1 MIKHI
6 ITASALLAACDTY
19 AQALPAKDTLPE
31 SDSAVVDIR
40 NDTRDNL
47 PAITVNEEDF
57 DDEGGN
63 VVSSILTAGRDPF
76 LSAAEFN
83 FSPARFRLR
92 GYETQGNAIYINGI
106 DFSGL
111 DNGFTPFGLW
121 SGLNNSMRAQQNSYG
136 LQANDFSIGSIAL
149 NTYVDMR
156 AAAQRAQTQVGY
168 AFSNRNYNHRLTLQH
183 GSGFNKKGWAYSMA
197 LTGRYAKEGYVPGT
211 YYQGAG
217 YYAAVDKKIGIRHTF
232 SLITFGAPTESG
244 RQGPSVQEAMNLAG
258 THYYNPSWGYQ
269 NGNKRNAN
277 VLQTFQPVWMMAYD
291 YRPGERSRLTTAIA
305 YTSGKRKNSGLDW
318 YNAPDPR
325 PDYYRYLPGYYEGT
339 NQAIYQ
345 SLLNYYRQHPGALQI
360 QWEKLYEANS
370 ANTRTIN
377 NADGV
382 AGNNVTGRRS
392 VYILSSRV
400 NDIRRL
406 MGNIV
411 YNGKLT
417 NTLTAT
423 LGANYQQQVNHYYQE
438 VKDLLG
444 GDFWVNINQ
453 FAERDFPTNP
463 DAVQHD
469 LSKSNRIITTGE
481 QYGYNYKIVMMQ
493 LAAWAQ
499 LMLQLRS
506 FDLFAAAE
514 LSATSFHRLG
524 LNRNGL
530 FPTLS
535 FGKSPKQNFS
545 NPTLKAGIT
554 YKINGRN
561 YLFLNGSYRTAAP
574 FFENA
579 YISQRTRNTVQD
591 NLESEA
597 IISGELGYKLNAP
610 RLRLGVTGYYT
621 KFTNGVDVLT
631 FYHDQ
636 YQSFVNYALSGID
649 KVFFG
654 GEIGVELKLN
664 STLSFN
670 GAASIGRY
678 YFDSR
683 QRAIVTVDNSA
694 KTLAK
699 QTIYLKNYRIPS
711 TPQNA
716 YSAGWFYRS
725 PRFWYAS
732 ITGNYFSNMWLSP
745 NPLRRTADAIAD
757 ADPEHPLANGIKQA
771 VLQQEQFDSQFTLDF
786 FGGWSKLLP
795 RNYYINNKRTYL
807 LFNLGVSNLL
817 NNKNI
822 RSGGF
827 EQLRFDF
834 EGKDA
839 TKFPPKYYYAFGL
852 SFFASVGLRF

>member
-19 AQALPAKDTLPE
+19 AQALPANNTLPG

-47 PAITVNEEDF
+47 PTITVNEEDV
-57 DDEGGN
+57 DDGGGN

-83 FSPARFRLR
+83 FSPVRFRLR
-92 GYETQGNAIYINGI
+92 GYETYGSAVYINGI
-106 DFSGL
+106 NFNGL

-121 SGLNNSMRAQQNSYG
+121 SGLNNTMRAQQNIYG
-136 LQANDFSIGSIAL
+136 LQANDFSIGTIAL

-156 AAAQRAQTQVGY
+156 AGAQRAQTQMGY

-183 GSGFNKKGWAYSMA
+183 SSGFNKKGWAYSIA
-197 LTGRYAKEGYVPGT
+197 LTGRYASEGYIPGT
-211 YYQGAG
+211 YYEGAS
-217 YYAAVDKKIGIRHTF
+217 YYAAIDKKTGDRNTF
-232 SLITFGAPTESG
+232 SFITFGAPTESG

-269 NGNKRNAN
+269 NGMKRNAN
-277 VLQTFQPVWMMAYD
+277 VLQTFQPVFMVTHD
-291 YRPGERSRLTTAIA
+291 YRAGERNRLATTIA

-325 PDYYRYLPGYYEGT
+325 PDYYRYLPGYYETT
-339 NQAIYQ
+339 NPAIYE
-345 SLLNYYRQHPGALQI
+345 SLLTHYRQHPEDLQI

-370 ANTRTIN
+370 ANIRTIN
-377 NADGV
+377 DADGTI
-382 AGNNVTGRRS
+382 GNQITGKRS
-392 VYILSSRV
+392 VYILSNRV
-400 NDIRRL
+400 NDVNRL
-406 MGNIV
+406 MGNIT
-411 YNGKLT
+411 YSGKLT
-417 NTLTAT
+417 NALNITA
-423 LGANYQQQVNHYYQE
+423 GANYQRQVNHYYQE
-438 VKDLLG
+438 VADLLG

-453 FAERDFPTNP
+453 FAERDFPDDPN
-463 DAVQHD
+463 AVQHD
-469 LSKSNRIITTGE
+469 LNQPNRIITAGE
-481 QYGYNYKIVMMQ
+481 QYGYNYKITMLQ
-493 LAAWAQ
+493 LAAWGQ
-499 LMLQLRS
+499 LVLKLRF

-514 LSATSFHRLG
+514 MSATSFYRTG

-530 FPTLS
+530 FSDLS
-535 FGKSPKQNFS
+535 YGKSPGQRFT
-545 NPTLKAGIT
+545 NPAVKTGIT
-554 YKINGRN
+554 YKMNGRN
-561 YLFLNGSYRTAAP
+561 YFFLNATYRTISP

-591 NLESEA
+591 HLKNET

-610 RLRLGVTGYYT
+610 ALRLGITGYYT
-621 KFTNGVDVLT
+621 KFRNGVDVLT

-636 YQSFVNYALSGID
+636 YQNFVNYALSGID
-649 KVFFG
+649 KVFMG
-654 GEIGVELKLN
+654 GEIGVEVKLDPA
-664 STLSFN
+664 LSFN
-670 GAASIGRY
+670 GAASVGRY

-683 QRAIVTVDNSA
+683 QHAIVTVDNSA

-716 YSAGWFYRS
+716 YSAGFFYRS
-725 PRFWYAS
+725 PKFWYAS
-732 ITGNYFSNMWLSP
+732 FTGNYFSNMWLSP
-745 NPLRRTADAIAD
+745 NPLRRTVDAIAD
-757 ADPEHPLANGIKQA
+757 ADPELPSADGVKQA
-771 VLQQEQFDSQFTLDF
+771 ILQQEKFDGRFTLDF

-795 RNYYINNKRTYL
+795 RNYYIHNRRTYL
-807 LFNLGVSNLL
+807 LFNLGVNNLL

-834 EGKDA
+834 EGKNA
-839 TKFPPKYYYAFGL
+839 GKFPPKYYYAIGL
-852 SFFASVGLRF
+852 NFFASVGLRF

>member
-6 ITASALLAACDTY
+6 ISVSALLAACDTY
-19 AQALPAKDTLPE
+19 AQTLPVKDSLPKNE
-31 SDSAVVDIR
+31 STIVDVKGEV
-40 NDTRDNL
+40 RDNL
-47 PAITVNEEDF
+47 PTVVISEEDLG
-57 DDEGGN
+57 DEGPA

-83 FSPARFRLR
+83 FSPVRFRLR
-92 GYETQGNAIYINGI
+92 GYETHGNTVWINGI

-121 SGLNNSMRAQQNSYG
+121 SGLNNAMRSQQNSYG
-136 LQANDFSIGSIAL
+136 LQANDFSMGSIAL

-156 AAAQRAQTQVGY
+156 AGAQRAQTQVGY
-168 AFSNRNYNHRLTLQH
+168 AFSNRNYSHRVILQH
-183 GSGFNKKGWAYSMA
+183 GSGFNKNGWAYSIA

-217 YYAAVDKKIGIRHTF
+217 YYAAIDKKAGMHHTI
-232 SLITFGAPTESG
+232 SVITFGAPAESG
-244 RQGPSVQEAMNLAG
+244 RQGPSVKEAMELAG

-277 VLQTFQPVWMMAYD
+277 VLQTFQPVWMISHD
-291 YRPGERSRLTTAIA
+291 YRPNEKSRLFTTVA
-305 YTSGKRKNSGLDW
+305 YMWGERKNSALDW

-325 PDYYRYLPGYYEGT
+325 PDYYRYLPGYYETT
-339 NQAIYQ
+339 NPATYQ
-345 SLLNYYRQHPGALQI
+345 SLITHYQKHPGDLQI

-370 ANTRTIN
+370 ANIQTIS
-377 NADGV
+377 NADGIP
-382 AGNNVTGRRS
+382 GNNSTGKRS
-392 VYILSSRV
+392 VYILSNRV
-400 NDIRRL
+400 NDVRRL
-406 MGNIV
+406 MGNTV
-411 YNGKLT
+411 YNAQLSDALT
-417 NTLTAT
+417 VTA
-423 LGANYQQQVNHYYQE
+423 GASYRHQVNHYYQE
-438 VKDLLG
+438 AKDLLG

-453 FAERDFPTNP
+453 FAERDFPAEP
-463 DAVQHD
+463 GAIQHD
-469 LSKSNRIITTGE
+469 VMQPNRIITAGE
-481 QYGYNYKIVMMQ
+481 QYGYNYKITMLQV
-493 LAAWAQ
+493 AAWAQ
-499 LMLQLRS
+499 VALQLRS

-514 LSATSFHRLG
+514 MSAHSFYRTG

-530 FPTLS
+530 FPELS
-535 FGKSPKQNFS
+535 YGQSPRQRFN
-545 NPTLKAGIT
+545 NPAVKAGVT
-554 YKINGRN
+554 YKMNGRN
-561 YLFLNGSYRTAAP
+561 YFFVNGIYRTAAP

-579 YISQRTRNTVQD
+579 YISQRTRNTVQEF
-591 NLESEA
+591 LKSET
-597 IISGELGYKLNAP
+597 IVSGETGYKFHAP
-610 RLRLGVTGYYT
+610 RVRLGVTGYYT
-621 KFTNGVDVLT
+621 KFINGVDVLT

-636 YQSFVNYALSGID
+636 YQNFVNYALSGIN

-654 GEIGVELKLN
+654 AEIGLELKLN

-670 GAASIGRY
+670 GAAALGRY

-683 QRAIVTVDNSA
+683 QRAVVTVDNSA

-725 PRFWYAS
+725 PKFWYAG
-732 ITGNYFSNMWLSP
+732 ITGNYFSNMWLSV

-757 ADPEHPLANGIKQA
+757 EDPENPATGETKQA
-771 VLQQEQFDSQFTLDF
+771 ILRQEQFDNQFTLDF

-795 RNYYINNKRTYL
+795 PGYYINKSRTYL
-807 LFNLGVSNLL
+807 LLNLGISNLL
-817 NNKNI
+817 NNKNM

-839 TKFPPKYYYAFGL
+839 GKFPPKYYYAFGL
-852 SFFASVGLRF
+852 NFFASIGLRF

>member
-6 ITASALLAACDTY
+6 ITVSALLAACDTY
-19 AQALPAKDTLPE
+19 AQALPVKDSLPKNE
-31 SDSAVVDIR
+31 STIVDIKSEV
-40 NDTRDNL
+40 RDNL
-47 PAITVNEEDF
+47 PTIVINEEDL
-57 DDEGGN
+57 DDEGSA

-83 FSPARFRLR
+83 FSPLRFRLR
-92 GYETQGNAIYINGI
+92 GYETHGNSVFINGI

-121 SGLNNSMRAQQNSYG
+121 SGLNNAMRSQQNSYG
-136 LQANDFSIGSIAL
+136 LQANDFAIGSIAL
-149 NTYVDMR
+149 NTYVDLR
-156 AAAQRAQTQVGY
+156 ASAQRVQTQVGY
-168 AFSNRNYNHRLTLQH
+168 AFSNRNYNHRIVLQH
-183 GSGFNKKGWAYSMA
+183 SSGFNKTGWAYSMA

-211 YYQGAG
+211 YYLGAS
-217 YYAAVDKKIGIRHTF
+217 YYAAIDKKIGTQHTF
-232 SLITFGAPTESG
+232 SLISFGAPAESG
-244 RQGPSVQEAMNLAG
+244 RQGPSVQEAMSLAG
-258 THYYNPSWGYQ
+258 SHYYNPSWGYQ

-277 VLQTFQPVWMMAYD
+277 VLQTFQPVGMIAHD
-291 YRPGERSRLTTAIA
+291 YRPNEKSRLFTTVA

-325 PDYYRYLPGYYEGT
+325 PDYYRYLPSYYEAT
-339 NQAIYQ
+339 NPATYQ
-345 SLLNYYRQHPGALQI
+345 SLVTHYQQHPEDLQI

-382 AGNNVTGRRS
+382 AGNNVTGKRS
-392 VYILSSRV
+392 VYILSNRV
-400 NDIRRL
+400 NNVRRL
-406 MGNIV
+406 MANTV

-417 NTLTAT
+417 DALTVTA
-423 LGANYQQQVNHYYQE
+423 GANYQQQVNHYYQE
-438 VKDLLG
+438 AKDLLG

-453 FAERDFPTNP
+453 FAERDFPTDP

-469 LSKSNRIITTGE
+469 LSQPNRIIKAGE
-481 QYGYNYKIVMMQ
+481 QYGYNYKITMLQV
-493 LAAWAQ
+493 AAWAQ
-499 LMLQLRS
+499 VLFQLRS
-506 FDLFAAAE
+506 FDFFAAAE
-514 LSATSFHRLG
+514 MSATSFYRTG
-524 LNRNGL
+524 FNRNGL
-530 FPTLS
+530 FPELS
-535 FGKSPKQNFS
+535 YGESPRQRFS
-545 NPTLKAGIT
+545 NPAIKAGFT
-554 YKINGRN
+554 YKMNGRN
-561 YLFLNGSYRTAAP
+561 YFFVNGSYKTAAP

-579 YISQRTRNTVQD
+579 YISQRTRNTVQEH
-591 NLESEA
+591 LKSET
-597 IISGELGYKLNAP
+597 IISGEMGYKLNAP
-610 RLRLGVTGYYT
+610 GVRLGATGYYT
-621 KFTNGVDVLT
+621 KFTHGVDVLT

-636 YQSFVNYALSGID
+636 YQNFVNYALSGIN

-654 GEIGVELKLN
+654 AELGLELKLN

-670 GAASIGRY
+670 GAASVGRY

-725 PRFWYAS
+725 PKFWYAS

-757 ADPEHPLANGIKQA
+757 ADPENPSVAETKEAILR
-771 VLQQEQFDSQFTLDF
+771 QEKFDNQFTLDF

-795 RNYYINNKRTYL
+795 RSYYINNRRTYF
-807 LFNLGVSNLL
+807 LFNLGVGNLL
-817 NNKNI
+817 NNKNM

-839 TKFPPKYYYAFGL
+839 GKFPPKYYYAFGL
-852 SFFASVGLRF
+852 NFFASVGLRF

>member
-19 AQALPAKDTLPE
+19 AQSLPVKDRLPK
-31 SDSAVVDIR
+31 SDSTVVDIKSEV
-40 NDTRDNL
+40 RDNL
-47 PAITVNEEDF
+47 PTIVINEEDP
-57 DDEGGN
+57 DDEGSG

-106 DFSGL
+106 DFNGM

-121 SGLNNSMRAQQNSYG
+121 SGLNNAMRAQQNSYG

-156 AAAQRAQTQVGY
+156 AGAQRAQTQVGY
-168 AFSNRNYNHRLTLQH
+168 AFSNRNYNHRIILQH
-183 GSGFNKKGWAYSMA
+183 STGFNKKGWAYSGA

-211 YYQGAG
+211 YYQGAS
-217 YYAAVDKKIGIRHTF
+217 YYAAIDKKIGVRNTF
-232 SLITFGAPTESG
+232 SIITFGAPMESG

-258 THYYNPSWGYQ
+258 SHYYNPSWGYQ

-277 VLQTFQPVWMMAYD
+277 VLQTFQPVWMVAHD
-291 YRPGERSRLTTAIA
+291 YRPHEKSRLFTAFA

-325 PDYYRYLPGYYEGT
+325 PDYYRYLPSYYEAT
-339 NQAIYQ
+339 NNATYQ
-345 SLLNYYRQHPGALQI
+345 SLLTHYQQHPEDLQI
-360 QWEKLYEANS
+360 QWQKLYEANN

-382 AGNNVTGRRS
+382 EGNSLTGKRS
-392 VYILSSRV
+392 VYILSNRV

-417 NTLTAT
+417 NALTAT
-423 LGANYQQQVNHYYQE
+423 AGANYQQQVNHYYQE

-453 FAERDFPTNP
+453 FAERDFPTDP

-469 LSKSNRIITTGE
+469 LNQPNRIITAGE
-481 QYGYNYKIVMMQ
+481 QYGYNYQITILQM
-493 LAAWAQ
+493 AAWAQ
-499 LMLQLRS
+499 LLLQLRS
-506 FDLFAAAE
+506 FDFFAAVE
-514 LSATSFHRLG
+514 MSATSFYRTG

-530 FPTLS
+530 FPELS
-535 FGKSPKQNFS
+535 YGRSPRQHFN
-545 NPTLKAGIT
+545 NPTIKAGAT
-554 YKINGRN
+554 YKMNGRN
-561 YLFLNGSYRTAAP
+561 YFFVNGSYRTAAP

-579 YISQRTRNTVQD
+579 YISQRTRHTVQE
-591 NLESEA
+591 NLKSETIVSA
-597 IISGELGYKLNAP
+597 ELGYKLNAP
-610 RLRLGVTGYYT
+610 RLRLGFTAYYT

-636 YQSFVNYALSGID
+636 YQNFVNYALSGIN

-670 GAASIGRY
+670 GAASMGRY

-716 YSAGWFYRS
+716 YSAGWLYRS
-725 PRFWYAS
+725 PKFWYAS
-732 ITGNYFSNMWLSP
+732 IAGNYFSNMWLSP

-757 ADPEHPLANGIKQA
+757 ADPENPSANEVKQA
-771 VLQQEQFDSQFTLDF
+771 ILQQEKFDSQFTLDF
-786 FGGWSKLLP
+786 FGGWSRLLP
-795 RNYYINNKRTYL
+795 RNYYINNRRTYF
-807 LFNLGVSNLL
+807 LFNLGVGNLL
-817 NNKNI
+817 NNKNM

-834 EGKDA
+834 EGKEPG
-839 TKFPPKYYYAFGL
+839 KFPPKYYYSFGL
-852 SFFASVGLRF
+852 NFFASVGLRF